1 MHLGLPSPLWLVL
14 VGSRNEEAEVC
25 RLSSL
30 ILGISEFSTLSILF
44 SNHLQNVSSPHALFL
59 LPLASCLPNE
69 KDGGFARPL
78 ERNFMEVVKCQTF

>member
-1 MHLGLPSPLWLVL
+1 MGLAPPLWLML
-14 VGSRNEEAEVC
+14 VGARNEEAEVC

-30 ILGISEFSTLSILF
+30 ILRISEFSTLSILF
-44 SNHLQNVSSPHALFL
+44 LNHLQKISSPHTLFL